1 MFLFVWIPRKQFKI
15 LEDKMSQFLDEFR
28 AALTLVKVGNA
39 TDPAVT
45 EAISTI
51 NAKLTANEATDA
63 EQSTAIMEL
72 VTALANSTPVAGQP
86 VEPTPAPVEE
96 PAQ

>member
-28 AALTLVKVGNA
+28 AALALVKVGNA

-45 EAISTI
+45 EALATL
-51 NAKLTANEATDA
+51 NTKLTANEAVDE
-63 EQSTAIMEL
+63 EQKIAILEL
-72 VTALANSTPVAGQP
+72 TTALANSTPV
-86 VEPTPAPVEE
+86 EPAPAPVEE